1 LGFALPRSRNVVT
14 RWTRRLRSWRHH
26 TPNDQVAWSLLGI
39 GLVLVLVAG
48 LVLGVDRGW
57 L

>member
-1 LGFALPRSRNVVT
+1 MPRSRNVVT